1 VLWFA
6 KVKLS
11 TLVVLA
17 VQLLW
22 VSVAQAVLGDCGEP
36 KVGGPVATDALEVL
50 RTGVGASDCGG
61 FDPCVCDV
69 NATASVSASDAL
81 LVLQRAVG
89 QSVPFA
95 CPCSPAT
102 SSTTTSSTTTTTL
115 LQPPPTSELIVL
127 TKRAASYVTSDL
139 TGTWDVA
146 TLASGPDAPWWSRG
160 AVTVQSDGT
169 FAGNL
174 AGSDGSNEV
183 ISGTLA
189 ISSLGIVTCVSGC
202 QSGFQGGMDSQKR
215 LVAATDTWIDGTTEI
230 LLFTKRAASY
240 SLPDLAGTW
249 ELNSLTSD
257 AGGGW
262 NRGTLTIAADGSV
275 AGSTTDSDGFSD
287 VISGEL
293 ALSPDGQITC
303 VSGCPPNLE
312 GGLDFAKT
320 VGALTEKGDEGTTD
334 LDVLSRKA
342 ASYAQDDLTGT
353 WAVHSLASGY
363 GAPWWTRGSLVAQA
377 DGTISGTLTNSE
389 GGLSDVTGVLTVT
402 VDGFVTLSDDDDL
415 RCAIDSA
422 KTIAICTDTW

>member
-1 VLWFA
+1 M
-6 KVKLS
+6 
-11 TLVVLA
+11 LVVLA
-17 VQLLW
+17 SQLLW
-22 VSVAQAVLGDCGEP
+22 VSVTQAVLSDCGEP

-50 RTGVGASDCGG
+50 RTGVGASNCGG
-61 FDPCVCDV
+61 FDPCICDV
-69 NATASVSASDAL
+69 NATGSVSASDAL

-89 QSVPFA
+89 QNVPFT
-95 CPCSPAT
+95 CPCGPG
-102 SSTTTSSTTTTTL
+102 TTTTL
-115 LQPPPTSELIVL
+115 PQPPPTTELIVL
-127 TKRAASYVTSDL
+127 TKRAASYVTADL

-174 AGSDGSNEV
+174 TGSDGSNEV
-183 ISGTLA
+183 ISGKLA

-202 QSGFQGGMDSQKR
+202 QSEFQGGMDSQKR
-215 LVAATDTWIDGTTEI
+215 VVAATDTWIDGTTEI

-249 ELNSLTSD
+249 ELSSLTSD
-257 AGGGW
+257 AEGGW

-275 AGSTTDSDGFSD
+275 SGSTTDSDGFSD
-287 VISGEL
+287 AISGEL
-293 ALSPDGQITC
+293 ALSPDGTITC

-320 VGALTEKGDEGTTD
+320 VAALSEKGDEGTTD

-342 ASYAQDDLTGT
+342 ASYEQNDLTGT
-353 WAVHSLASGY
+353 WTVHSLASGY

-377 DGTISGTLTNSE
+377 DGTISGTLTNS
-389 GGLSDVTGVLTVT
+389 GGGVSDLSGTLTVT

-422 KTIAICTDTW
+422 KTVAICTDTW